1 MRKILET
8 FFMIL
13 IFLGLMKIADIVLN
27 AFIREIAVINV
38 LAVVAAFISLIISAA
53 LSEQIVKLIKKY
65 L

>member
-1 MRKILET
+1 MRRILET

-27 AFIREIAVINV
+27 AFVPEIAVINV
-38 LAVVAAFISLIISAA
+38 LAVVVAFISLIISAA

>member
-38 LAVVAAFISLIISAA
+38 LAVVAAFISPIISAA

>member
-13 IFLGLMKIADIVLN
+13 IFLGLMKIADIILN
-27 AFIREIAVINV
+27 AFVPEIAVINV

-53 LSEQIVKLIKKY
+53 LSEQIVKLIKQY

>member
-1 MRKILET
+1 MRRILET

-27 AFIREIAVINV
+27 AFIQEIAVINV